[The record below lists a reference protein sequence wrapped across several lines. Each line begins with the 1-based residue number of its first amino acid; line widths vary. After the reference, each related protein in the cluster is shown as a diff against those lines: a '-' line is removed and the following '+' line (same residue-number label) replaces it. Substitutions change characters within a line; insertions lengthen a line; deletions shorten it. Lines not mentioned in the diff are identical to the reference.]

1 MVGANT
7 PHPAVTISATSR
19 MWSWEFVYEIDGRRV
34 VSRDLLH
41 VPVGLP
47 VKIGT
52 TSVDVIHSFWVP
64 RLGGKIDSIPGQVN
78 TITLLADIEGIECW
92 PMSVEESL
100 QIRMERVFQATCAAA
115 HNEHYLGFT
124 YTEPYV
130 TRYNLVM
137 RQLRLEKAQGG
148 VHGAVAVPAP
158 SRPRGDLNAQL
169 LLIDAEAWA
178 SAVRTAR
185 AGGERGEEGGHGG
198 GGGRWSAAGR
208 SWPPAA
214 VAAGGGGWHWLAVAA
229 ACVRA

>member
-1 MVGANT
+1 MGLFDGDAGNLRETVRQMGQEVQVALLARGW
-7 PHPAVTISATSR
+7 AVTDPWVEEDQP
-19 MWSWEFVYEIDGRRV
+19 MEFFWPPTAPHGYGRRPPV
-34 VSRDLLH
+34 PAAVARDRAKLSEPEATPWLAPTRIARVDDGWRVQYGEAAAARPAELALHRDDVS
-41 VPVGLP
+41 
-47 VKIGT
+47 
-52 TSVDVIHSFWVP
+52 
-64 RLGGKIDSIPGQVN
+64 
-78 TITLLADIEGIECW
+78 LLADIEGIECW

-100 QIRMERVFQATCAAA
+100 QSRMERVFQATYAAA

-185 AGGERGEEGGHGG
+185 AGGER
-198 GGGRWSAAGR
+198 RDR
-208 SWPPAA
+208 
-214 VAAGGGGWHWLAVAA
+214 
-229 ACVRA
+229 